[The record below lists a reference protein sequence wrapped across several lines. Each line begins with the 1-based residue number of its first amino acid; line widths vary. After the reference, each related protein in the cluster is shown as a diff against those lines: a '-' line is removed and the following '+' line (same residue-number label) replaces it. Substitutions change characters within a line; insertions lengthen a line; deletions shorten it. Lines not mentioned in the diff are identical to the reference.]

1 MIESTRL
8 TVASVKIDGNPVQ
21 LHTIGEQKV
30 GGRLG
35 HAVSLGIM
43 SVKDKAYLEGQHA
56 SAIASR
62 NPVIE
67 IELPPNDTIDNY
79 IVVEMDGKGDRR
91 ELEIGSVGGTVGG
104 KVGIRSDRI
113 RRISAAPLG
122 GRRFKITLV
131 ESLKRGEYI
140 LYAVGSADFPHG
152 VYGHGFDFTVQ

>member
-1 MIESTRL
+1 
-8 TVASVKIDGNPVQ
+8 
-21 LHTIGEQKV
+21 
-30 GGRLG
+30 
-35 HAVSLGIM
+35 M